1 MFVLKPT
8 NQFDKDVKL
17 MKKRSLKNINL
28 IKDFLFKLEIDGA
41 SGIDKK
47 HHPHKLVG
55 NYKDN
60 WEAHI
65 KPDLLI
71 IWFEIT
77 EEKEIILLR
86 VGTHSDL
93 FK

>member
-8 NQFDKDVKL
+8 NQFDKDIKL
-17 MKKRSLKNINL
+17 MKKRSAKNINL
-28 IKDFLFKLEIDGA
+28 IKDFLFKLEIDGV

-47 HHPHKLVG
+47 HRLHKLVG

-93 FK
+93 F

>member
-8 NQFDKDVKL
+8 NQFDKDIKL
-17 MKKRSLKNINL
+17 MKKRSAKNINL
-28 IKDFLFKLEIDGA
+28 IKDFLFKLEIDGV

-47 HHPHKLVG
+47 HRPHKLVG

-93 FK
+93 F